1 MEIYEDL
8 YWTYRKEF
16 LKLFITDFYLFNFKL
31 KSKLLPLN
39 ATDFDYHDI

>member
-8 YWTYRKEF
+8 YWMHGKEF
-16 LKLFITDFYLFNFKL
+16 AGLFLTDFCLFYFKL
-31 KSKLLPLN
+31 KSKLLSLI